1 MAILALATPSRVDSL
16 LRADDSL
23 KGVNESGKRFV
34 VYSLLAEEYEKAMD
48 TASYIEANLQMA
60 DMSRAAG
67 SHLVALH
74 ILEDLE
80 NSQFVLTPKQV
91 IETCLIK
98 GSTLYEVNDKD
109 SAIYWGRNG
118 LLLSKKFNI
127 RQYDALLNNLLGACY
142 MYSKPD
148 SGIKYI
154 EASLKRFLLLGD
166 TNGAVLPYLNLG
178 LMYGHKKQ
186 HKKSV
191 ETINSALKVLD
202 KNDVPIYRKM
212 AYANL
217 AMVYRNTKDF
227 KKSTYY
233 LNLRDSVNFE
243 INNNELNFQFSQFQA
258 KLDEEKTARELLEL
272 KSKVQ
277 MQNLE
282 NRNQEILITSIFV
295 LLLALGV
302 GLFYAMKSSRLKNEK
317 TIATAI
323 KAEELEKINDFKNQ
337 ILSVISHDMRS
348 PLAQVITFQ
357 HAKNSG
363 INFSPDEVRE
373 MDKTI
378 MASAK
383 NGLLILDNLL
393 KWATNQFSS
402 DEIKKET
409 FDSFFVINQIIQQV
423 KGLADEKEIEIYADI
438 AAIDLYTNE
447 SLYQII
453 LRNLLSNAIKFSPTH
468 SEIRVDAREENG
480 EFRVMIIDQGPG
492 IPTQILNEIESG
504 NRVKPKTGS
513 FGEKGAGIGLTF
525 SKDFAR
531 KIGAHLTFN
540 KEILVGTEATFE
552 IAIKKEIVSE

>member
-1 MAILALATPSRVDSL
+1 
-16 LRADDSL
+16 
-23 KGVNESGKRFV
+23 
-34 VYSLLAEEYEKAMD
+34 
-48 TASYIEANLQMA
+48 
-60 DMSRAAG
+60 
-67 SHLVALH
+67 
-74 ILEDLE
+74 
-80 NSQFVLTPKQV
+80 
-91 IETCLIK
+91 
-98 GSTLYEVNDKD
+98 
-109 SAIYWGRNG
+109 
-118 LLLSKKFNI
+118 
-127 RQYDALLNNLLGACY
+127 
-142 MYSKPD
+142 
-148 SGIKYI
+148 
-154 EASLKRFLLLGD
+154 
-166 TNGAVLPYLNLG
+166 
-178 LMYGHKKQ
+178 
-186 HKKSV
+186 
-191 ETINSALKVLD
+191 
-202 KNDVPIYRKM
+202 
-212 AYANL
+212 
-217 AMVYRNTKDF
+217 
-227 KKSTYY
+227 
-233 LNLRDSVNFE
+233 
-243 INNNELNFQFSQFQA
+243 
-258 KLDEEKTARELLEL
+258 
-272 KSKVQ
+272 
-277 MQNLE
+277 
-282 NRNQEILITSIFV
+282 
-295 LLLALGV
+295 
-302 GLFYAMKSSRLKNEK
+302 
-317 TIATAI
+317 
-323 KAEELEKINDFKNQ
+323 
-337 ILSVISHDMRS
+337 MRS